1 VRNLRRTLAEE
12 RGATAIAVVT
22 AIVMIFAFAVIAID
36 MSLIQLAKTQL
47 QNAADAA
54 AIAGAIAMADA
65 VGSQAAG
72 VAGAITYAG
81 LNTAVQDVDR
91 PVIITSADVTF
102 PEANRIRVE
111 THRTQAD
118 GDPVQLYFLKVLNPV
133 LNNLG
138 DVKAVA
144 SASVFPV
151 SSTDC
156 LKPWCFPDKW
166 DDTDN
171 DSLYDVG
178 EFYDPEI
185 TGYKVPDHIGVQIV
199 LKLNSSQS
207 SPRMGWFYAVDFA
220 PINTGEPVITGADAY
235 REYIWSCEPFMISIG
250 DQLQVEPGNM
260 IGPTAQGVADLIAV
274 DPNAYWE
281 ASSGTVQGSDFPS
294 SPRII
299 KVATFDPSVGIQTDS
314 NGRDYLTVVKIVVVF
329 VEDVQG
335 KEVIGRFMRKLADG
349 EICAECSQGFI
360 YRAVLVE

>member
-1 VRNLRRTLAEE
+1 VRNRRTFLGNEQ
-12 RGATAIAVVT
+12 GTTAIVVVI

-36 MSLIQLAKTQL
+36 MSLIQLAKTEL

-54 AIAGAIAMADA
+54 AIAGAIAMAEAEGDQ
-65 VGSQAAG
+65 SAG
-72 VAGAITYAG
+72 VGGAMTYAG
-81 LNTAVQDVDR
+81 LNTAVQDVER
-91 PVIITSADVTF
+91 PVIITAGDVTF
-102 PEANRIRVE
+102 PEANRIRVK

-138 DVKAVA
+138 DVTAVA

-151 SSTDC
+151 NSADC

-171 DSLYDVG
+171 DSLYDEG

-185 TGYKVPDHIGVQIV
+185 TGYKVPDHVGMQVI
-199 LKLNSSQS
+199 LKLNNSQS

-220 PINTGEPVITGADAY
+220 PINTGEPVVTGADAY
-235 REYIWSCEPFMISIG
+235 REWIWTCEPFMISVG

-260 IGPTAQGVADLIAV
+260 IGPTGQGVGDLIDV
-274 DPNAYWE
+274 DPNAYWDGTT
-281 ASSGTVQGSDFPS
+281 GTVQGSDYPT

-299 KVATFDPSVGIQTDS
+299 KVATFDPSVAIQTDT

-329 VEDVQG
+329 IEDIQG
-335 KEVIGRFMRKLADG
+335 KEVIGRFMRRFSDG
-349 EICAECSQGFI
+349 EICVDCPQGFL